1 MNAWEMSNK
10 TITHRLAEFDINILK
25 NILPVEPLWN
35 HSPTFSDLNL
45 CSKSIDYLV
54 DFSWKVHLL
63 HKKKLPFCL
72 NEVASNLAQ
81 YQWKITAKMR
91 KFCNGPR
98 SFFEI
103 ERRKFDTS
111 FDVSVHFYLLL
122 LCYRESISPMLVILA
137 YSNQLMFS
145 TRYLGNKFYC
155 FWRQTTLCIS
165 ANGFLKYLLQPTR
178 AINLFV
184 FVSFSFMMTGFSET
198 T

>member
-1 MNAWEMSNK
+1 MKSLTNVFRFKSMFKNLL
-10 TITHRLAEFDINILK
+10 ITWLIS
-25 NILPVEPLWN
+25 VER
-35 HSPTFSDLNL
+35 
-45 CSKSIDYLV
+45 SIC
-54 DFSWKVHLL
+54 FT
-63 HKKKLPFCL
+63 KKKLPFCL

-91 KFCNGPR
+91 IFRNGPR

-198 T
+198 IKSCHCTPG

>member
-1 MNAWEMSNK
+1 MSNK

-45 CSKSIDYLV
+45 CSKIYWLL
-54 DFSWKVHLL
+54 SWFQLKGPFASQ
-63 HKKKLPFCL
+63 KKLPFCL

-91 KFCNGPR
+91 IFRNGPR

>member
-1 MNAWEMSNK
+1 
-10 TITHRLAEFDINILK
+10 
-25 NILPVEPLWN
+25 
-35 HSPTFSDLNL
+35 
-45 CSKSIDYLV
+45 
-54 DFSWKVHLL
+54 
-63 HKKKLPFCL
+63 
-72 NEVASNLAQ
+72 
-81 YQWKITAKMR
+81 MR